1 MRGAQVSME
10 EAAAKERKL
19 QQAVAELVAELHAAK
34 EEIAVLSAS
43 VGEWQRTAEVQ
54 AATAAEVHDR
64 LQRELQDTEEE
75 HTMFTAAMQEQH
87 AQEAEV
93 ARAAAATAATD
104 WTARCEQLDADL
116 GREQEQVKHER
127 HQRHAAEQ
135 ATAKRELEL
144 HAAREQLSAQVQEAE
159 EVRVR

>member
-1 MRGAQVSME
+1 VRGTQLSME

-19 QQAVAELVAELHAAK
+19 QQALAELTAEMHAAK
-34 EEIAVLSAS
+34 EEISVLSAS

-54 AATAAEVHDR
+54 AATAADVHDR
-64 LQRELQDTEEE
+64 MQRELQDAKEE
-75 HTMFTAAMQEQH
+75 HMMFTAALREQH

-104 WTARCEQLDADL
+104 WTARFEQLDAEL

-144 HAAREQLSAQVQEAE
+144 HAAREQLSAQVKQAE
-159 EVRVR
+159 EVCVR